1 MATDTVKN
9 AMDSQIKNLEE
20 KTGKKL
26 DEWIQLVNSSGLQK
40 HGEMVTML
48 KEQHGMGHGYANM
61 LVHLA
66 KQSHSGFSEEE
77 TLVNEQFK
85 GKEAMRPWYESILKE
100 VRSFGDD
107 VEVSPKKAY
116 VSLRRKKQFA
126 ILQPSTKTRF
136 DIGLNL
142 KESTPGGQL
151 EDAGSWNSMCKY
163 RVKIEGENDIT
174 PAVIGWL
181 RKAYEE
187 AG

>member
-1 MATDTVKN
+1 MATEPVKN

-26 DEWIQLVNSSGLQK
+26 DEWIRLVNSSGLQK

-48 KEQHGMGHGYANM
+48 KEKHGMGHGYANM

-66 KQSHSGFSEEE
+66 KQSHAGFSEEE

-100 VRSFGDD
+100 VRSFGED
-107 VEVSPKKAY
+107 VAVSPKKAY

-142 KESTPGGQL
+142 KAATPGGGL

-163 RVKIEGENDIT
+163 RVKIESENDIS
-174 PAVIGWL
+174 PDVIGWL
-181 RKAYEE
+181 RQAYEE

>member
-1 MATDTVKN
+1 MATDTVKT

-26 DEWIQLVNSSGLQK
+26 DEWIQIVNSSGLQK
-40 HGEMVTML
+40 HGEMVAML
-48 KEQHGMGHGYANM
+48 KEKYGIGHGYANM
-61 LVHLA
+61 VVHTA
-66 KQSHSGFSEEE
+66 KQSHAGFSEDE

-85 GKEAMRPWYESILKE
+85 GKEGMRPWYDAIMKE
-100 VRSFGDD
+100 VQAFGSD

-136 DIGLNL
+136 DIGLNI
-142 KESTPGGQL
+142 KDTAPGGQL

-163 RVKIEGENDIT
+163 RIKIESEKDINSD
-174 PAVIGWL
+174 VIAWL
-181 RKAYEE
+181 RKAYEQ

>member
-1 MATDTVKN
+1 MAADAIKN
-9 AMDSQIKNLEE
+9 AMDAQIKNLEE
-20 KTGKKL
+20 KTGKTL
-26 DEWIQLVNSSGLQK
+26 DEWIQIVNSSGLQK

-48 KEQHGMGHGYANM
+48 KEQYGLGHGYANM
-61 LVHLA
+61 VVHTA
-66 KQSHSGFSEEE
+66 KQSHAGFSEEE
-77 TLVNEQFK
+77 TLISEQYK
-85 GKEAMRPWYESILKE
+85 GKEEMKKWYDTILQE
-100 VRSFGDD
+100 VKTFGDD

-142 KESTPGGQL
+142 KDATAGGQL

-163 RVKIEGENDIT
+163 RIKIESEKDLS
-174 PAVIGWL
+174 PDVIEYL
-181 RKAYEE
+181 RKAYEQ